1 VADEM
6 PVPPKSC
13 GGRTVSVKKA
23 KGKTKATAKIPAK
36 KSAATKKAKDVVE
49 VRENINKLVRASAE
63 LIAAEVIKVA
73 LTGQLATA
81 KYLFEA
87 VGLYPAT
94 EQTAATPAAG
104 SLAFTLL
111 KRMGLPTEPVIRD
124 EDDEAVAVLTSDA
137 KTTEITTP
145 SVGGDPAGEH
155 DDTSGAGAD

>member
-1 VADEM
+1 
-6 PVPPKSC
+6 
-13 GGRTVSVKKA
+13 VSVKKA
-23 KGKTKATAKIPAK
+23 KGKAKGTAK
-36 KSAATKKAKDVVE
+36 KSAKKSAGTKKAKDVFE

-124 EDDEAVAVLTSDA
+124 EDETAAVLTSDA
-137 KTTEITTP
+137 KTTEIATP
-145 SVGGDPAGEH
+145 SVEEDLNGEGD
-155 DDTSGAGAD
+155 DDLIAGAD

>member
-1 VADEM
+1 M
-6 PVPPKSC
+6 
-13 GGRTVSVKKA
+13 SVKKT
-23 KGKTKATAKIPAK
+23 KGKGKATAKKSAK
-36 KSAATKKAKDVVE
+36 KSAGTKKPKDVVE

-124 EDDEAVAVLTSDA
+124 EDEPATVPTSDL
-137 KTTEITTP
+137 KTGTERTTTLGAENEP
-145 SVGGDPAGEH
+145 GVEGEDELGPALTE
-155 DDTSGAGAD
+155 SEQ